1 MSAAAASTESPAGR
15 RCAMCARVDTLG
27 RELCVAC
34 GSDLE
39 TGLPLDLPDRRGDGA
54 PRRAQ
59 RSDRRERAMLALLGL
74 VVAAVA
80 AAAPLALLGI
90 GPFAPTERL
99 DRALFLRA
107 GYPGEVVVLEL
118 ETVATTTT
126 AFSPDRDFSAL
137 HLFDGD
143 GLTAWVG
150 LPQDESGAGEV
161 IEFTLARPAWVSRLQ
176 IRNGD
181 HLSPEAYERSERL
194 QRAVITFDGGRDFR
208 VDLLDIGR
216 EAQVI
221 ELSQPELT
229 TRVTIRV
236 ERTFDGT
243 GPRGVALSEVTL
255 VGWPADAADAALA
268 RQRAVWP

>member
-1 MSAAAASTESPAGR
+1 MPAAAVSTEPLPGR
-15 RCAMCARVDTLG
+15 RCATCARVDTLG
-27 RELCVAC
+27 RELCAAC

-39 TGLPLDLPDRRGDGA
+39 TGLPLDLPDRRLGRA
-54 PRRAQ
+54 PRRTQ
-59 RSDRRERAMLALLGL
+59 RSDRRERALLVLLGL
-74 VVAAVA
+74 VVVAFA

-99 DRALFLRA
+99 ERALFLRA
-107 GYPGEVVVLEL
+107 GYPGEVVALET

-150 LPQDESGAGEV
+150 LPQDASGAGEV

-176 IRNGD
+176 VRNGD

-216 EAQVI
+216 EAQII
-221 ELSQPELT
+221 ELPQPELT

-236 ERTFDGT
+236 ERVFAGT

-268 RQRAVWP
+268 RQRAQWR

>member
-1 MSAAAASTESPAGR
+1 MSAAAVSPEALPGR
-15 RCAMCARVDTLG
+15 RCATCARVDTAG
-27 RELCVAC
+27 RELCAAC

-39 TGLPLDLPDRRGDGA
+39 TGLPLDLPDRRLDRA
-54 PRRAQ
+54 SRRPQ
-59 RSDRRERAMLALLGL
+59 RSDRRERGLLVLLGL
-74 VVAAVA
+74 VVVGLA

-107 GYPGEVVVLEL
+107 GYPGEVVALET

-126 AFSPDRDFSAL
+126 AFSPDRDFTAL

-150 LPQDESGAGEV
+150 LPQDASGAGEV
-161 IEFTLARPAWVSRLQ
+161 IELTLARPAWVSRLQ
-176 IRNGD
+176 VRNGD

-216 EAQVI
+216 EAQTI
-221 ELSQPELT
+221 ELPQPELT

-236 ERTFDGT
+236 ERVFAGT

-255 VGWPADAADAALA
+255 VGWTADAADAALA
-268 RQRAVWP
+268 RQRAQWR